1 MNKIEQYNTLFQSL
15 HTNVQK
21 GKPAPH
27 KALLLLAIID
37 LIEDGTIYNNRIF
50 LSDELEATYKKLWK
64 KLLGKSLLFTPD
76 VYKPYYH
83 MNHEPFWELIPV
95 EPVSA
100 TSRMVADESQAYT
113 NVPQK
118 KEEPRYTMKWM
129 RSHYKYAEI
138 DSELFRILQDENVRA
153 QLRLTLIG
161 TYLVGQPIEMPLTP
175 AIKLSSISLLS
186 AILALYVA

>member
-1 MNKIEQYNTLFQSL
+1 MNRIDHYTNLFESL

-37 LIEDGTIYNNRIF
+37 LIEDGTIYDNRI
-50 LSDELEATYKKLWK
+50 LLTDELEATYKKLWK
-64 KLLGKSLLFTPD
+64 KLLGKSLLFSPD

-95 EPVSA
+95 DSVPASHQ
-100 TSRMVADESQAYT
+100 MVADDSHAYT
-113 NVPQK
+113 AALQK
-118 KEEPRYTMKWM
+118 KEEPRYTKKWM
-129 RSHYKYAEI
+129 RSHYRYAEI
-138 DSELFRILQDENVRA
+138 DIELFRILQDENVRA

-161 TYLVGQPIEMPLTP
+161 SYLVGQPIELPISCATTM
-175 AIKLSSISLLS
+175 SSLALLS
-186 AILALYVA
+186 TIIELLVA